1 MKNFKSLKITFFIFS
16 LVLMPLSFFNHTTYA
31 KEDIALEEQEYTNF
45 TLSNIDSI
53 STEKL
58 NNGDYVITVISSD
71 LFSDTISNISTISA
85 SKTITKTKT
94 TYYKS
99 SAGSVLWSVSIKATF
114 SYNGST
120 SKCTN
125 CSHSTTS
132 PGKSWSIKSC
142 TSSKSGNSATAKAVA
157 THTDGDG
164 SKYNINRSVTISC
177 NANGKV
183 S

>member
-58 NNGDYVITVISSD
+58 DNGDYVITVISSD

-99 SAGSVLWSVSIKATF
+99 SAGSVLWSVSIKAT
-114 SYNGST
+114 
-120 SKCTN
+120 
-125 CSHSTTS
+125 
-132 PGKSWSIKSC
+132 W
-142 TSSKSGNSATAKAVA
+142 
-157 THTDGDG
+157 
-164 SKYNINRSVTISC
+164 
-177 NANGKV
+177 
-183 S
+183 